1 MNNTVSARVYK
12 TILLEQIIPLG
23 LTVLTAAGLC
33 GLLWL
38 EVGLLNRVA
47 HARIVPVL
55 RIGDVLLGLTI
66 YLKTSVDFAIFIARL
81 MEGNPGWRSRVAIEI
96 GTAVGNVAGTMAVL
110 AVWAFFKEIKPL
122 LALMI
127 LLAALVLFKL
137 AEDGLEHAKTTDKK
151 YPNWFKT
158 MVYWLELALD
168 RINKAIAPILR
179 YIIPKFSMGGKQGLR
194 FWSLLGF
201 AFTVPFILG
210 LDDFAGYVPVFN
222 VVNVFGFSVGVV
234 VGHMLL
240 NVLLYLSPAVT
251 IRVVK
256 NPIISVVG
264 SLAFIGLAIWG
275 IVEVVH
281 LLM

>member
-1 MNNTVSARVYK
+1 MNNRLHPKSVV
-12 TILLEQIIPLG
+12 LEQLVPLS
-23 LTVLTAAGLC
+23 LTILTAAGLC
-33 GLLWL
+33 GVLWL
-38 EVGLLNRVA
+38 EVAVLNTVA
-47 HARIVPVL
+47 QARIVPTL
-55 RIGDVLLGLTI
+55 RIGDILLGLTI

-96 GTAVGNVAGTMAVL
+96 GTAVGNAAGTIAVL
-110 AVWAFFKEIKPL
+110 AVWAFFKEVKLL

-151 YPNWFKT
+151 YPDWFRRR
-158 MVYWLELALD
+158 VDWLEWVLD
-168 RINKAIAPILR
+168 HINKAIAPVLR
-179 YIIPKFSMGGKQGLR
+179 YVIPKFNMGGKQGLR

-201 AFTVPFILG
+201 SFTVPFILG

-234 VGHMLL
+234 IGHMLL

-275 IVEVVH
+275 IVEVLH

>member
-1 MNNTVSARVYK
+1 
-12 TILLEQIIPLG
+12 
-23 LTVLTAAGLC
+23 
-33 GLLWL
+33 
-38 EVGLLNRVA
+38 
-47 HARIVPVL
+47 
-55 RIGDVLLGLTI
+55 LLGLTI

-96 GTAVGNVAGTMAVL
+96 GTAVGNAAGTIAVL
-110 AVWAFFKEIKPL
+110 AVWAFFKEVKLL

-151 YPNWFKT
+151 YPDWFRRR
-158 MVYWLELALD
+158 VDWLEWVLD
-168 RINKAIAPILR
+168 HINKAIAPVLR
-179 YIIPKFSMGGKQGLR
+179 YVIPKFNMGGKQGLR

-201 AFTVPFILG
+201 SFTVPFILG

-234 VGHMLL
+234 IGHMLL

-275 IVEVVH
+275 IVEVLH

>member
-1 MNNTVSARVYK
+1 MNNQLHPKSVV
-12 TILLEQIIPLG
+12 LEQLVPLS
-23 LTVLTAAGLC
+23 LTILTAAGLC
-33 GLLWL
+33 GVLWL
-38 EVGLLNRVA
+38 EVAVLNTVA
-47 HARIVPVL
+47 QARIVPTL
-55 RIGDVLLGLTI
+55 RIGDILLGLTI

-96 GTAVGNVAGTMAVL
+96 GTAVGNAAGTIAVL
-110 AVWAFFKEIKPL
+110 AVWAFFKEVKLL

-151 YPNWFKT
+151 YPDWFRRR
-158 MVYWLELALD
+158 VDWLEWVLD
-168 RINKAIAPILR
+168 HINKAIAPVLR
-179 YIIPKFSMGGKQGLR
+179 YVIPKFNMGGKQGLR

-201 AFTVPFILG
+201 SFTVPFILG

-275 IVEVVH
+275 IVEVLH

>member
-1 MNNTVSARVYK
+1 MNNRLHPKSVV
-12 TILLEQIIPLG
+12 LEQLVPLS
-23 LTVLTAAGLC
+23 LTILTAAGLC
-33 GLLWL
+33 GVLWL
-38 EVGLLNRVA
+38 EVTVLNTVA
-47 HARIVPVL
+47 QARIVPTL
-55 RIGDVLLGLTI
+55 RIGDILLGLTI

-96 GTAVGNVAGTMAVL
+96 GTAVGNAAGTIAVL
-110 AVWAFFKEIKPL
+110 AVWAFFKEVKLL

-151 YPNWFKT
+151 YPDWFRRG
-158 MVYWLELALD
+158 VDWLEWVLD
-168 RINKAIAPILR
+168 HINKAIAPVLR
-179 YIIPKFSMGGKQGLR
+179 YVIPKFNMGGKQGLR

-201 AFTVPFILG
+201 SFTVPFILG

-234 VGHMLL
+234 IGHMLL

-275 IVEVVH
+275 IVEVLH

>member
-1 MNNTVSARVYK
+1 MSNTASARVSRN
-12 TILLEQIIPLG
+12 LFLEQIVPIS
-23 LTVLTAAGLC
+23 LTVLTAVGLC

-47 HARIVPVL
+47 RARIVPAL
-55 RIGDVLLGLTI
+55 RLGDVLLGLTI

-96 GTAVGNVAGTMAVL
+96 GSAVGNVAGTMAVL
-110 AVWAFFKEIKPL
+110 AVWAFFKEVKPL

-127 LLAALVLFKL
+127 FLASLVLFKL

-151 YPNWFKT
+151 YPDWFKT
-158 MVYWLELALD
+158 AVYWLEFTLD

-179 YIIPKFSMGGKQGLR
+179 YVIPKFNMGGKQGLR
-194 FWSLLGF
+194 FWPLLGF
-201 AFTVPFILG
+201 SFTVPFILG

-240 NVLLYLSPAVT
+240 NVLLYL
-251 IRVVK
+251 
-256 NPIISVVG
+256 
-264 SLAFIGLAIWG
+264 
-275 IVEVVH
+275 
-281 LLM
+281 